1 MGRKSLVL
9 DHVCRGDGCL
19 SMQARIE
26 FCAGVARKDY
36 CDNLKIKNTLAG
48 GDGSVLF
55 EWRLVDWRI

>member
-1 MGRKSLVL
+1 MLVDASADWVL
-9 DHVCRGDGCL
+9 R
-19 SMQARIE
+19 
-26 FCAGVARKDY
+26 AGVARKDY

>member
-1 MGRKSLVL
+1 
-9 DHVCRGDGCL
+9 
-19 SMQARIE
+19 MQARIE